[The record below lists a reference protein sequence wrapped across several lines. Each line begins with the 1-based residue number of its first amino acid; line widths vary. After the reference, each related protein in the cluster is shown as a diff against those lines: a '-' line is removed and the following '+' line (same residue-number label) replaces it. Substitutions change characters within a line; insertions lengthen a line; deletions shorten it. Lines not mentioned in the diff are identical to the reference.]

1 MIEKRRRTRARFPLQ
16 APSSLVDPRRVD
28 FLSEYLDEKCEEYLG
43 FRRELG
49 KRRATGVSQS
59 VCRKVE
65 RSESAMMGDN
75 R

>member
-1 MIEKRRRTRARFPLQ
+1 
-16 APSSLVDPRRVD
+16 LVDPRRVD